1 MLTTYQ
7 NHYYLIVKNHQ
18 CVGVYT
24 VSELAKS
31 IINAYHLDI
40 NILNRYQD
48 VTSLIQYIKTDPVK
62 IIPTK
67 HITQRGNVLS
77 YQPCSALTP
86 RDILAICV
94 FQKQKEAQPRYNS
107 FGEGQSMLKKVR
119 NTYPITRK
127 SSHSHK
133 TYAYNSHKQ
142 KNFVQQN
149 AWLSELDD
157 IETTYGKIIK
167 PASTKIQPKRN
178 HIVKHHHRSCG
189 WKETRR
195 TQYKQKG

>member
-1 MLTTYQ
+1 MLTIYQ
-7 NHYYLIVKNHQ
+7 NYYYLIVKNHQ
-18 CVGVYT
+18 CLGAYT

-48 VTSLIQYIKTDPVK
+48 VTSLIQYIKADPIK

-67 HITQRGNVLS
+67 HITQRENVLS
-77 YQPCSALTP
+77 YQRCSALTP

-119 NTYPITRK
+119 NEHPLTQK
-127 SSHSHK
+127 ASHSHT
-133 TYAYNSHKQ
+133 TYAHNSHTQ
-142 KNFVQQN
+142 KNFAQQN

-167 PASTKIQPKRN
+167 PASTKIQPKHN
-178 HIVKHHHRSCG
+178 HIVKHHHRSSG
-189 WKETRR
+189 WKETCR